1 MSSGLREGF
10 IFGDNQQS
18 DIFGYNDSTEPDL
31 LEDAHR
37 RIDHIERFLERFG
50 YNAMDGV
57 IGLPEGGRKSRRKKH
72 HKKRKT
78 RRRKTRRRKT
88 RRRKTRRRKTRR
100 RKTRRRKTR
109 RKGAL

>member
-1 MSSGLREGF
+1 MSSLNDRFTLE
-10 IFGDNQQS
+10 DNRQRN
-18 DIFGYNDSTEPDL
+18 IFGYNSTEEDL
-31 LEDAHR
+31 VLDAHG

-50 YNAMDGV
+50 YNDRDAV

-78 RRRKTRRRKT
+78 RRI
-88 RRRKTRRRKTRR
+88 KTRRRKTRR

-109 RKGAL
+109 RKGTRKR

>member
-1 MSSGLREGF
+1 MSSLEDRFTLE
-10 IFGDNQQS
+10 DNRQRNL
-18 DIFGYNDSTEPDL
+18 FEYNSTEEDL
-31 LEDAHR
+31 VLDAHE
-37 RIDHIERFLERFG
+37 RIDHIVRFLIERFG
-50 YNAMDGV
+50 YNADDVV

-100 RKTRRRKTR
+100 RKTRKR
-109 RKGAL
+109 

>member
-10 IFGDNQQS
+10 IFGDNQPS

-78 RRRKTRRRKT
+78 HSRKSHSRKSHSKKVMG
-88 RRRKTRRRKTRR
+88 RKR
-100 RKTRRRKTR
+100 
-109 RKGAL
+109 